1 MHSGRIQEAVSPAR
15 SFGFAAAVVVLLFA
29 KPLFD
34 LIRFALNS
42 NTFSHVILIPFV
54 AAYLASLRWKT
65 AIQQSAPSGERGVY
79 AASSGAAFI
88 PLSLALLAFVAGVL
102 FKAGDVRVCLWTL
115 SFVLLIWAAALRFLG
130 WPAVR
135 QLTFPFAFL
144 LFMVPLPQVIMD
156 GLEIFFQHA
165 SAFAAALMIKVS
177 GLPAMQDGLFF
188 LLPGLAIQVA
198 QECSGIRSTLVLF
211 ITSLVAGYLLLR
223 RPRDRAILALAIIPL
238 AILRNGFRIFSLAW
252 LSVEVNPNII
262 DSALH
267 HRGGPI
273 FFALSLIPLFLLLL
287 LLRKLEKKKAYAS

>member
-1 MHSGRIQEAVSPAR
+1 MHSVRVQESVTSPRNFAFAV
-15 SFGFAAAVVVLLFA
+15 AALVLLFA

-34 LIRFALNS
+34 LARFAWES
-42 NTFSHVILIPFV
+42 NTFSHVLLIPFI
-54 AAYLASLRWKT
+54 AAYLASLRWKI
-65 AIQQSAPSGERGVY
+65 AIQQSVPCTRAGSAPFALGLLVF
-79 AASSGAAFI
+79 GAG
-88 PLSLALLAFVAGVL
+88 LLFNSRE
-102 FKAGDVRVCLWTL
+102 VRICLWTL
-115 SFVLLIWAAALRFLG
+115 SFVVLIVAAALRFLG

-135 QLTFPFAFL
+135 ELAFPFAL
-144 LFMVPLPQVIMD
+144 LFFMVPLPQTIMD

-165 SAFAAALMIKVS
+165 SALAAAGMMKIS

-188 LLPGLAIQVA
+188 FLPGLAIEVA
-198 QECSGIRSTLVLF
+198 QECSGIRSTLVLL
-211 ITSLVAGYLLLR
+211 ITSLIAGYLLLR

-252 LSVEVNPNII
+252 LSVEVNPNVI

-287 LLRKLEKKKAYAS
+287 WLRRLEKKQAYAS

>member
-1 MHSGRIQEAVSPAR
+1 MHSGRIQEAVASPR
-15 SFGFAAAVVVLLFA
+15 NFAIATGVLVMLFA

-34 LIRFALNS
+34 LTRFALNAS
-42 NTFSHVILIPFV
+42 TFSHIILIPFI

-65 AIQQSAPSGERGVY
+65 ALQPSAPSGERGVY
-79 AASSGAAFI
+79 AASTAAAII
-88 PLSLALLAFVAGVL
+88 PLSMALLAFGAALL
-102 FKAGDVRVCLWTL
+102 FKTGDVRVCLWTL
-115 SFVLLIWAAALRFLG
+115 SFVLLIWTAALWFLG
-130 WPAVR
+130 WPVVR
-135 QLTFPFAFL
+135 QLAFPFGL
-144 LFMVPLPQVIMD
+144 LFFMVPMPQVIMN

-165 SAFAAALMIKVS
+165 SAFAAAMMIKIS
-177 GLPAMQDGLFF
+177 GLPAIQDGLFF
-188 LLPGLAIQVA
+188 RLPGLAIEVA

-211 ITSLVAGYLLLR
+211 ITGLIAGYLLLR

-287 LLRKLEKKKAYAS
+287 LLRKLEKKQAYAS

>member
-1 MHSGRIQEAVSPAR
+1 MHSGRIHEALSSPR
-15 SFGFAAAVVVLLFA
+15 HFALAAGAVALLFA

-34 LIRFALNS
+34 LTRFALNS
-42 NTFSHVILIPFV
+42 DTFSHIILIPFI

-65 AIQQSAPSGERGVY
+65 ATQQSAASERGVY
-79 AASSGAAFI
+79 AASTAAALI
-88 PLSLALLAFVAGVL
+88 ALLTALLAFAAGVF
-102 FKAGDVRVCLWTL
+102 FKPADVRVCLWTL
-115 SFVLLIWAAALRFLG
+115 SFVLLIWAVALRFLG

-135 QLTFPFAFL
+135 QLAFPFALL

-156 GLEIFFQHA
+156 GIEIFFQHA
-165 SAFAAALMIKVS
+165 SAFAAAQMIKIS

-211 ITSLVAGYLLLR
+211 ITSLIAGYLLLR

-287 LLRKLEKKKAYAS
+287 LLRKLEKKQAYAS

>member
-15 SFGFAAAVVVLLFA
+15 SFGFAAAVVALLFA

-287 LLRKLEKKKAYAS
+287 LLRKLEKKQAYAS

>member
-15 SFGFAAAVVVLLFA
+15 SFGFAAAVVALLFA

-115 SFVLLIWAAALRFLG
+115 SFVLVIWAAALRFLG

-287 LLRKLEKKKAYAS
+287 LLRKLEKKQAYAS